1 MKNVKFSILGLSLL
15 LLTASCKKDDFQETD
30 QTATEAVATETADA
44 GWQSAANWE
53 TVNQESLSVQY
64 FTISDE
70 NITDEVADKGL
81 VLLFKK
87 NATAI
92 NALPFEEANAG
103 TAKAEEAV
111 ADEKSN
117 ANYWYHQVAK
127 GSLLVS
133 CDVYNASATPNTAD
147 SFKYFIITPE
157 KLQSLEKEG
166 YTTDKLMSLSYA
178 EAAALLEGAK

>member
-15 LLTASCKKDDFQETD
+15 LLTASCKKEDFQETN
-30 QTATEAVATETADA
+30 QTDAETVATETAQA
-44 GWQSAANWE
+44 GWQSATNWE
-53 TVNQESLSVQY
+53 TVNQQTLSVQY
-64 FTISDE
+64 FTINDD

-81 VLLFKK
+81 VLVFKK
-87 NATAI
+87 NENAI

-103 TAKAEEAV
+103 TAKAEEAG
-111 ADEKSN
+111 ANEKSN

-133 CDVYNASATPNTAD
+133 CDLYTASATPNTAN

-157 KLQSLEKEG
+157 KLQSLEKDG
-166 YTTDKLMSLSYA
+166 YTTDKLMNLSYA
-178 EAAALLEGAK
+178 DAASLLEGAK